1 MTGGAGTPRAGGHP
15 PDLQRAAIVG
25 WGLAVPEGKLTNADL
40 EARDIGT
47 SDQWIMERTGIRE
60 RRMCAPDETTAGLAI
75 VAGNAAIKSAGITPG
90 DLSMVIVATCTPE
103 QPIPE
108 TSSFVAE
115 GLGVRCGAF
124 DVGAACAGF
133 SYGLVV
139 ASGLVATGA
148 NGPILLIGAE
158 NLTRVV
164 DPMERGTAILFGD
177 GAGATVLAPS
187 AGGPDGP
194 GILSWDMGSDGSAAH
209 LIEVTAGGSRLPTTP
224 ETIAAGDHW
233 MKMDGPEVFRRAV
246 RVVVESSNA
255 ALTRAGL
262 TTADV
267 DWFLPHQA
275 NARIV
280 SAAASRLKIPAERC
294 IVNIDRYG
302 NTSAASIPIAL
313 AEAADDG
320 RLSDGDIIVSCGFGA
335 GMTWSTTVIR
345 WGRPAG
351 TA

>member
-1 MTGGAGTPRAGGHP
+1 MTGAAGP
-15 PDLQRAAIVG
+15 LRAAIAG

-47 SDQWIMERTGIRE
+47 SDQWILDRTGISE

-75 VAGNAAIKSAGITPG
+75 AAGNAAIKSAGITPG
-90 DLSMVIVATCTPE
+90 DLGMVIVATCTPE

-139 ASGLVATGA
+139 AAGLVAAGTSA
-148 NGPILLIGAE
+148 PILLIGAE

-164 DPMERGTAILFGD
+164 DPVERGTVILFGD
-177 GAGATVLAPS
+177 GAGATVIAPS
-187 AGGPDGP
+187 TGGPDGP
-194 GILSWDMGSDGSAAH
+194 GLLSWDMGSDGSAAH
-209 LIEVTAGGSRLPTTP
+209 LIEITAGGSRQPTTA
-224 ETIAAGDHW
+224 ETVAAGAHW
-233 MKMDGPEVFRRAV
+233 MQMDGPEVFRRAV

-255 ALTRAGL
+255 ALARAGL
-262 TTADV
+262 TAAGV
-267 DWFLPHQA
+267 DWFVPHQA
-275 NARIV
+275 NARIID
-280 SAAASRLKIPAERC
+280 AAASRLGFPPERTF
-294 IVNIDRYG
+294 VNIDRYG

-313 AEAADDG
+313 AEAADAG
-320 RLSDGDIIVSCGFGA
+320 RLHRGDLVLLSGFGA
-335 GMTWSTTVIR
+335 GMSWASALVR
-345 WGRPAG
+345 W
-351 TA
+351 

>member
-1 MTGGAGTPRAGGHP
+1 VTPRS
-15 PDLQRAAIVG
+15 DLAPVRDDSAPRRAAIAG

-75 VAGNAAIKSAGITPG
+75 AAGNAAIKSAGITPG

-139 ASGLVATGA
+139 AAGLVATGA
-148 NGPILLIGAE
+148 NGPILLVGAE

-164 DPMERGTAILFGD
+164 DPTERGTAILFGD
-177 GAGATVLAPS
+177 GAGAAVIAS
-187 AGGPDGP
+187 SSGGPDGP
-194 GILSWDMGSDGSAAH
+194 GLLSWDMGSDGSAAH
-209 LIEVTAGGSRLPTTP
+209 LIEITAGGSRQPTTA
-224 ETIAAGDHW
+224 ETVGSGAHW
-233 MKMDGPEVFRRAV
+233 MRMEGSEVFRRAV

-255 ALTRAGL
+255 ALAKAGL
-262 TTADV
+262 STADV

-294 IVNIDRYG
+294 IVNIDRFG

-320 RLSDGDIIVSCGFGA
+320 RLSDGDIVLSCGFGA
-335 GMTWSTTVIR
+335 GMTWSSAVLR
-345 WGRPAG
+345 WGRPVGA
-351 TA
+351 A

>member
-1 MTGGAGTPRAGGHP
+1 MTGGAGPR
-15 PDLQRAAIVG
+15 RAAISG

-47 SDQWIMERTGIRE
+47 SDQWILDRTGISE

-75 VAGNAAIKSAGITPG
+75 AAGNAAIKSAGITPG
-90 DLSMVIVATCTPE
+90 DLGMVIVATCTPE

-139 ASGLVATGA
+139 AAGLVAAGTSA
-148 NGPILLIGAE
+148 PILLIGAE

-164 DPMERGTAILFGD
+164 DPVERGTVILFGD
-177 GAGATVLAPS
+177 GAGATVIAPS
-187 AGGPDGP
+187 TGGPDGP
-194 GILSWDMGSDGSAAH
+194 GLLSWDMGSDGSAAH
-209 LIEVTAGGSRLPTTP
+209 LIEITAGGSRQPTTA
-224 ETIAAGDHW
+224 ETVAAGAHW
-233 MKMDGPEVFRRAV
+233 MQMDGPEVFRRAV

-255 ALTRAGL
+255 ALARAGL
-262 TTADV
+262 TADDV
-267 DWFLPHQA
+267 DWFVPHQA

-280 SAAASRLKIPAERC
+280 TAAANRLKIPAERC

-320 RLSDGDIIVSCGFGA
+320 RLSDGDIVLSCGFGA
-335 GMTWSTTVIR
+335 GMTWSSAVLR
-345 WGRPAG
+345 WGRPVGAS
-351 TA
+351 

>member
-1 MTGGAGTPRAGGHP
+1 VTRRAHLAPVRQDTGPR
-15 PDLQRAAIVG
+15 RAAIAG

-47 SDQWIMERTGIRE
+47 SDEWIMERTGIRE

-75 VAGNAAIKSAGITPG
+75 AAGNAAIKSAGITPG

-139 ASGLVATGA
+139 AAGLVATGA
-148 NGPILLIGAE
+148 NGPILLVGAE

-164 DPMERGTAILFGD
+164 DPTERGTAILFGD
-177 GAGATVLAPS
+177 GAGGAVIAS
-187 AGGPDGP
+187 SSGGPDGP
-194 GILSWDMGSDGSAAH
+194 GLLSWDMGSDGSAAH
-209 LIEVTAGGSRLPTTP
+209 LIEVTAGGSRQPTTP
-224 ETIAAGDHW
+224 ETVASGAHW
-233 MKMDGPEVFRRAV
+233 MRMEGSEVFRRAV

-255 ALTRAGL
+255 ALAKAGL
-262 TTADV
+262 TIADV

-280 SAAASRLKIPAERC
+280 SAAANRLKIPAERC

-320 RLSDGDIIVSCGFGA
+320 RLSDGDIVLSCGFGA
-335 GMTWSTTVIR
+335 GMTWSSAVLR
-345 WGRPAG
+345 WGRPVGSA
-351 TA
+351 